1 MTRAMALCSYW
12 PHCSKDKEQPP
23 GHMKATSWSRDQAP
37 SSHSSS
43 STPWETIL
51 QAVKTRWGL
60 KFLFMSFYSALP
72 DMFLSQGDNNVP
84 SVCKSKGRKRP
95 VNMSKSLFAC
105 TDRLGWLISGFWTGT
120 PVLYSRLLI
129 WKQQPVPLVTGDSS
143 PSNISH
149 VTVNLMGT
157 RQHQASHMHISTSSF
172 HFPCKQG
179 LPGVPEL
186 SWVKDSGGTT
196 CVCWFI

>member
-12 PHCSKDKEQPP
+12 PHCSKDKERPP

-43 STPWETIL
+43 SNPCETIL
-51 QAVKTRWGL
+51 QAVKTRRGL
-60 KFLFMSFYSALP
+60 NFLFMSFYSALP
-72 DMFLSQGDNNVP
+72 DMFLPQGDNNFP

-95 VNMSKSLFAC
+95 VNMSQSLFAC
-105 TDRLGWLISGFWTGT
+105 MNRLGWLISGF
-120 PVLYSRLLI
+120 RLLI
-129 WKQQPVPLVTGDSS
+129 WKQQPIPLVTGDWS

-157 RQHQASHMHISTSSF
+157 RQHQASYMHISTSSF
-172 HFPCKQG
+172 VPCKQG
-179 LPGVPEL
+179 VPGVPDL
-186 SWVKDSGGTT
+186 SWVKESGGTT